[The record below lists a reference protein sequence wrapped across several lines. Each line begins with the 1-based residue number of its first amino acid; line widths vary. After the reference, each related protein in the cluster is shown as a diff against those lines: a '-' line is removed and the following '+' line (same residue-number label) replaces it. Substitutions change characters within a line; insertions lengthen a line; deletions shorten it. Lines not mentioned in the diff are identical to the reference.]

1 MEGNFSSFVSSFYRG
16 GSTYYINKEAE
27 LKGMA
32 IDASIEALEKD
43 ESLLNQVV
51 RQGEAQDLF
60 GNPMV

>member
-1 MEGNFSSFVSSFYRG
+1 
-16 GSTYYINKEAE
+16 
-27 LKGMA
+27 MA
-32 IDASIEALEKD
+32 LDASVEVLEKG